1 MKVSMTQ
8 EISNRRWGG
17 EYTSPSLQLMEVS
30 AESGFAASDEKT
42 GIYASPYLDGEEF

>member
-1 MKVSMTQ
+1 MKVSMIQ
-8 EISNRRWGG
+8 EISNREG

-42 GIYASPYLDGEEF
+42 GIYASPYVDGEAF

>member
-1 MKVSMTQ
+1 MKVSMIQ
-8 EISNRRWGG
+8 EISNRGG

-42 GIYASPYLDGEEF
+42 GIYASPYVDGEEF

>member
-1 MKVSMTQ
+1 MKVSMIQ
-8 EISNRRWGG
+8 EISNRGG

-42 GIYASPYLDGEEF
+42 GIYASPYVDGEPF

>member
-1 MKVSMTQ
+1 MKVSMIQ
-8 EISNRRWGG
+8 GISNRRGG

-42 GIYASPYLDGEEF
+42 GIYASPYLDGEAF

>member
-1 MKVSMTQ
+1 MKVSMIQ
-8 EISNRRWGG
+8 GISNRRG

-42 GIYASPYLDGEEF
+42 GIYANPYVGGEAF

>member
-1 MKVSMTQ
+1 MKVSMIQ
-8 EISNRRWGG
+8 EISNRGG

-42 GIYASPYLDGEEF
+42 GIYASPYDDGEEF

>member
-1 MKVSMTQ
+1 MKVSMIQ
-8 EISNRRWGG
+8 EISNRGR

-42 GIYASPYLDGEEF
+42 GIYASPYVDGEAF

>member
-1 MKVSMTQ
+1 MKVSMIQ
-8 EISNRRWGG
+8 EISNRGG

-42 GIYASPYLDGEEF
+42 GIYASPYIDGEAF

>member
-1 MKVSMTQ
+1 MIQ
-8 EISNRRWGG
+8 EISNRGG

-42 GIYASPYLDGEEF
+42 GIYASPYDDGEEF

>member
-1 MKVSMTQ
+1 MKVSMIQ
-8 EISNRRWGG
+8 EISNRGG

-42 GIYASPYLDGEEF
+42 GIYASPYVDGEAF